1 MIYVNIIIA
10 ILLAGFL
17 IASQKAGVLYNA
29 LFLFLAVSVL
39 THLGLLI
46 YQLMKG
52 QFGIDYWQQNLIQL
66 GHSYWI
72 KLLIIGAFY
81 AFIAFYNTSRLPEFQ
96 MGEGLYNGFK
106 YFVIASCIFSI
117 AYAILPSKQ
126 VNWPV
131 LAVMG
136 CFCLFMGKEFIQY
149 QKTTFDNAITLNN
162 PFKSLAV
169 VGQGGNSVLYNH
181 HYPAISQ
188 RYAVDFILPNSTL
201 DADGMPSQKL
211 TDYTCFGAPLYSPID
226 GEVVSVE
233 SGLPDVAI
241 GDSDSANPVGNFVT
255 IKYSNDVYVLLAHMK
270 QNSITVKMGDKVR
283 QGEPVLGE
291 CGNSGN
297 TSEPHLHIQ
306 AQDHADFRKVTQT
319 YPLYFEQHGKTKFV
333 RANDV
338 ID

>member
-1 MIYVNIIIA
+1 
-10 ILLAGFL
+10 
-17 IASQKAGVLYNA
+17 
-29 LFLFLAVSVL
+29 
-39 THLGLLI
+39 
-46 YQLMKG
+46 
-52 QFGIDYWQQNLIQL
+52 
-66 GHSYWI
+66 
-72 KLLIIGAFY
+72 
-81 AFIAFYNTSRLPEFQ
+81 
-96 MGEGLYNGFK
+96 
-106 YFVIASCIFSI
+106 
-117 AYAILPSKQ
+117 
-126 VNWPV
+126 
-131 LAVMG
+131 
-136 CFCLFMGKEFIQY
+136 MGKEFIQY

-188 RYAVDFILPNSTL
+188 RYAVDFILPISTL
-201 DADGMPSQKL
+201 DADGMPSKKL

-226 GEVVSVE
+226 GEVVSAE

-241 GDSDSANPVGNFVT
+241 GDSDKANPVGNFVT
-255 IKYSNDVYVLLAHMK
+255 IKHSNNVYVLLAHMK
-270 QNSITVKMGDKVR
+270 QNSIALKVGDKVK
-283 QGEPVLGE
+283 QGETLLGE

-319 YPLYFEQHGKTKFV
+319 YPLYFEQHGKTQFV